1 MLVRAGVDWL
11 GFPLRLSCHKEDVP
25 DDEAAAIIRTI
36 EPPTVAVLITYLNK
50 AADILDLCGKLG
62 TRSVQLHGDVRVD
75 ELKLLRA
82 EDRGI
87 LLVKSL
93 IVTGENLRE
102 LEGQVAELS
111 PYVDAFITDTFDPE
125 SGARGATGKTHDWR
139 ISRRLVEVSPKP
151 VILAGGLT
159 PDNVALAI
167 RDVRPA
173 GVDAHTGVE
182 DANGDKSEDLA
193 RRFVGEARQ
202 AFSGLRPVA

>member
-11 GFPLRLSCHKEDVP
+11 GFPLRLSYHKEDVP
-25 DDEAAAIIRTI
+25 DDEAAAIIRTL

-125 SGARGATGKTHDWR
+125 GGARGATGKTHDWR

>member
-11 GFPLRLSCHKEDVP
+11 GFPLRLSYHKEDVP
-25 DDEAAAIIRTI
+25 DDEAAAIIRTL